1 MRIAIIGANG
11 QLGSD
16 VTSVLKKNGY
26 DVSELTHNEIEISN
40 IDCVDVVLKDIKPD
54 VVVNTA
60 AFHNVPRC
68 EEEPEKAFLVNG
80 VGTMNLARISNDIDA
95 TLIHIST
102 DYVFD
107 GEKKSPYVEIDPPA
121 PLNVYGNT
129 KLSGEYF
136 IRAIANKYY
145 ILRVSGL
152 YGENPCRAKGGY
164 NFVELM
170 LKKAKEQDEVRVVN
184 DEFLTPTFTKEVARQ
199 ISKMLKKMP
208 GYGLYHATAEGSCS
222 WYEFAKAIF
231 EITDTE
237 VNLKEAA
244 PGEFASGVKRPKYS
258 VLENYNL
265 KKAGIN
271 IFKHW
276 KESLEEYIKTR

>member
-16 VTSVLKKNGY
+16 VTSVLKENGY

-152 YGENPCRAKGGY
+152 YGKNPCRAKGGY

-222 WYEFAKAIF
+222 WYEFAQAIF

>member
-16 VTSVLKKNGY
+16 VTSVLKGDGY

-222 WYEFAKAIF
+222 WYEFAQAIF

-276 KESLEEYIKTR
+276 KESLEEYIKAR

>member
-16 VTSVLKKNGY
+16 VTSVLKENGY

-54 VVVNTA
+54 IVVNTA

-152 YGENPCRAKGGY
+152 YGKNPCRAKGGY

-222 WYEFAKAIF
+222 WYEFAQAIF

>member
-1 MRIAIIGANG
+1 
-11 QLGSD
+11 
-16 VTSVLKKNGY
+16 
-26 DVSELTHNEIEISN
+26 
-40 IDCVDVVLKDIKPD
+40 
-54 VVVNTA
+54 
-60 AFHNVPRC
+60 
-68 EEEPEKAFLVNG
+68 
-80 VGTMNLARISNDIDA
+80 
-95 TLIHIST
+95 
-102 DYVFD
+102 
-107 GEKKSPYVEIDPPA
+107 

-152 YGENPCRAKGGY
+152 YGKNPCRAKGDY

-222 WYEFAKAIF
+222 WYEFAQAIF

-276 KESLEEYIKTR
+276 KKSLEEYIKTR

>member
-16 VTSVLKKNGY
+16 VTSVLKGDGY

-152 YGENPCRAKGGY
+152 YGKNPCRAKGGY

-222 WYEFAKAIF
+222 WYEFAQAIF

>member
-152 YGENPCRAKGGY
+152 YGKNPCRAKGGY

-222 WYEFAKAIF
+222 WYEFAQAIF

-276 KESLEEYIKTR
+276 KESLEEYIKAR

>member
-222 WYEFAKAIF
+222 WYEFAQAIF

>member
-1 MRIAIIGANG
+1 VKIAIIGANG

-16 VTSVLKKNGY
+16 VTSVLKRNGY

-40 IDCVDVVLKDIKPD
+40 IDCVNAVLKDINPD
-54 VVVNTA
+54 VIVNTA
-60 AFHNVPRC
+60 AFHNVPKC

-80 VGTMNLARISNDIDA
+80 IGSKNLARVSNDIDSI
-95 TLIHIST
+95 LIHIST

-107 GEKKSPYVEIDPPA
+107 GEKKSPYIETDSPF

-129 KLSGEYF
+129 KLSGEFF
-136 IRAIANKYY
+136 IQAIADKYY
-145 ILRVSGL
+145 IFRVSGL
-152 YGENPCRAKGGY
+152 YGKNPCRAKGGY

-170 LKKAKEQDEVRVVN
+170 LKMARERDEVRVVN

-199 ISKMLKKMP
+199 ILKILEKMP

-231 EITDTE
+231 EITDTK

-271 IFKHW
+271 IFKDW
-276 KESLEEYIKTR
+276 KEALKEYVKTR

>member
-16 VTSVLKKNGY
+16 VTSVLKENGY

-222 WYEFAKAIF
+222 WYEFAQAIF

>member
-16 VTSVLKKNGY
+16 VTSVLKENGY

-54 VVVNTA
+54 IVVNTA

-152 YGENPCRAKGGY
+152 YGKNPCRAKGGY

>member
-16 VTSVLKKNGY
+16 VTSVLKGDGY

-54 VVVNTA
+54 IVVNTS

-152 YGENPCRAKGGY
+152 YGKNPCRAKGGY

-222 WYEFAKAIF
+222 WYEFAQAIF